1 MRGPSLVLFSS
12 LLAGTTAQA
21 PEARI
26 AAALQQVADHVAA
39 KFNCSI
45 AISYFLPGASGLP
58 GANVSVAA
66 GFTDA
71 GLRLGKPTRA
81 ALPEDVYVYG
91 SITKMFTAAAIL
103 QLIDAGKLAYADL
116 VTSRVNAFLEAVNGT
131 KLETLL
137 GEGIRKVTIAELL
150 HMTSGI
156 GDYDGTKY
164 TVDQFANFVHDFS
177 PIEILRGYVPPLS
190 PSAKPGTSQHYCS
203 TNYILLGMV
212 LAAQAWA
219 EGGPASWQAYD
230 QKASVLPASLQRDL
244 LLGSTFVDAGR
255 CSAYTPVHGFLQSY
269 VGVQPPIASQDVWN
283 VSCVGGWTAGN
294 FIGPVGDVARF
305 THELY
310 RPGSQL
316 VSAAAQQQMRNF
328 SAPGTSSGHFYGMGT
343 FDLDWSIG
351 AVDGTGAAYGHV
363 GDTYGYQSQST
374 FFHGLGPSGSAL
386 AVATNVETS
395 SQAQPGEATCLGYHA
410 VKAVLEGT
418 PPPACTFVVP
428 QRFIGKC
435 TCTPAP

>member
-1 MRGPSLVLFSS
+1 MRSDEFRGKFADMLFPSIILFSS

-45 AISYFLPGASGLP
+45 AMSYFLPGASGIP
-58 GANVSVAA
+58 SANVSVAA

-71 GLRLGKPTRA
+71 GLRLGNPTRA

-91 SITKMFTAAAIL
+91 SITKLFTAAAIL
-103 QLIDAGKLAYADL
+103 QLIDAGKLAYADT
-116 VTSRVNAFLEAVNGT
+116 VTSRVDAFLEAVNGT
-131 KLETLL
+131 K
-137 GEGIRKVTIAELL
+137 LL

-164 TVDQFANFVHDFS
+164 TVDQFANFAHDFS

-190 PSAKPGTSQHYCS
+190 PYVKPGTSQHYCS

-230 QKASVLPASLQRDL
+230 QKASVLPASLKHNL

-255 CSAYTPVHGFLQSY
+255 CSAYTPVHGVLQSY

-283 VSCVGGWTAGN
+283 VSCVGGC
-294 FIGPVGDVARF
+294 R
-305 THELY
+305 
-310 RPGSQL
+310 
-316 VSAAAQQQMRNF
+316 
-328 SAPGTSSGHFYGMGT
+328 
-343 FDLDWSIG
+343 
-351 AVDGTGAAYGHV
+351 
-363 GDTYGYQSQST
+363 
-374 FFHGLGPSGSAL
+374 
-386 AVATNVETS
+386 
-395 SQAQPGEATCLGYHA
+395 
-410 VKAVLEGT
+410 
-418 PPPACTFVVP
+418 
-428 QRFIGKC
+428 
-435 TCTPAP
+435 

>member
-1 MRGPSLVLFSS
+1 MRSDEFRGKFADMLFPSIILFSS

-58 GANVSVAA
+58 IANVSVAA

-71 GLRLGKPTRA
+71 GLRLGNPTRA

-91 SITKMFTAAAIL
+91 SITKLFTAAAIL
-103 QLIDAGKLAYADL
+103 QLIDAGKLAYADT
-116 VTSRVNAFLEAVNGT
+116 VTSRVDAFLEAVNGT

-164 TVDQFANFVHDFS
+164 TVDQFANFAHDFS

-190 PSAKPGTSQHYCS
+190 PYVKPGTSQHYCS

-230 QKASVLPASLQRDL
+230 QKASVLPASLKHNL

-255 CSAYTPVHGFLQSY
+255 CSAYTPVHGFLLYWSDRRRGA
-269 VGVQPPIASQDVWN
+269 VHPRAVQTGFTARVR
-283 VSCVGGWTAGN
+283 GG
-294 FIGPVGDVARF
+294 
-305 THELY
+305 
-310 RPGSQL
+310 
-316 VSAAAQQQMRNF
+316 AAADEELQR
-328 SAPGTSSGHFYGMGT
+328 TRH
-343 FDLDWSIG
+343 L
-351 AVDGTGAAYGHV
+351 
-363 GDTYGYQSQST
+363 
-374 FFHGLGPSGSAL
+374 LGPLLRHGHL
-386 AVATNVETS
+386 RPRLVDW
-395 SQAQPGEATCLGYHA
+395 C
-410 VKAVLEGT
+410 
-418 PPPACTFVVP
+418 
-428 QRFIGKC
+428 R
-435 TCTPAP
+435 